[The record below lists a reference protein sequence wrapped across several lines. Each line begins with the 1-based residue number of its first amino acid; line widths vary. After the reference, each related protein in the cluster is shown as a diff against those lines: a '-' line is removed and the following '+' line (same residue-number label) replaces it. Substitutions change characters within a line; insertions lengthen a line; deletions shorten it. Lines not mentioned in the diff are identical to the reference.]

1 MSHTDVKLIGERIK
15 YARSLRNRTLDEV
28 ANDIGVTKSTIQRYE
43 NGLIGK
49 PKIPVLESIAKSL
62 RVNPAWV
69 SGQNIPMEYRSLNF
83 PTKPDDCPFN
93 SALAKLQN
101 NNCSLTQE
109 EQDALRE
116 KLPSVM
122 EHATKVFENF
132 SYKLS
137 SFYEAEKAKEL
148 FKNFT
153 LLNNVGKDK
162 AIEQVTL
169 LTKIP
174 DYKNLNAKDTSNTTI
189 IEFRPWRNQ
198 DIIILPY
205 FRAGV
210 SAGSGIFIL
219 GNEAEDEIEL
229 PDLPEYEA
237 ADFAID
243 VNGDSMEPD
252 FSHEDIAL
260 VQRDAEMR
268 IGDIGVFIVNGEAFI
283 KELGEKELISRNK
296 NYKNIPIRE
305 GDNVVCMGKVIGK
318 VIY

>member
-28 ANDIGVTKSTIQRYE
+28 AGDIGVTKSTIQRYE

-62 RVNPAWV
+62 KVNPSWL
-69 SGQNIPMEYRSLNF
+69 SGQDVPMERIDLELLQLQKESRKNFAQKWNLQYFENQLLNLF
-83 PTKPDDCPFN
+83 TP
-93 SALAKLQN
+93 LADENKKRVIQYAEN
-101 NNCSLTQE
+101 IYNIQKMEE
-109 EQDALRE
+109 EQEYLYTG
-116 KLPSVM
+116 S
-122 EHATKVFENF
+122 H
-132 SYKLS
+132 
-137 SFYEAEKAKEL
+137 
-148 FKNFT
+148 
-153 LLNNVGKDK
+153 G
-162 AIEQVTL
+162 
-169 LTKIP
+169 
-174 DYKNLNAKDTSNTTI
+174 SNTI
-189 IEFRPWRNQ
+189 VEFHPKPKSK
-198 DIIILPY
+198 ILVLPY

-219 GNEAEDEIEL
+219 GNEAEDDIEL
-229 PDLPEYEA
+229 PALPEYEA

-260 VQRDAEMR
+260 VQRDVEMHV
-268 IGDIGVFIVNGEAFI
+268 GDIGVFIVNGDAFI

-296 NYKNIPIRE
+296 DYKNIPIHE

-318 VIY
+318 VMY

>member
-28 ANDIGVTKSTIQRYE
+28 AGDIGVTKSTIQRYE

-62 RVNPAWV
+62 KVNPSWL
-69 SGQNIPMEYRSLNF
+69 SGQDVPMERIDLELLQLQKESRKNFAQKWNLQYFENQLLNLF
-83 PTKPDDCPFN
+83 TP
-93 SALAKLQN
+93 LADENKKRVIQYAEN
-101 NNCSLTQE
+101 IYNIQKMEE
-109 EQDALRE
+109 EQEYLYTG
-116 KLPSVM
+116 S
-122 EHATKVFENF
+122 H
-132 SYKLS
+132 
-137 SFYEAEKAKEL
+137 
-148 FKNFT
+148 
-153 LLNNVGKDK
+153 G
-162 AIEQVTL
+162 
-169 LTKIP
+169 
-174 DYKNLNAKDTSNTTI
+174 SNTI
-189 IEFRPWRNQ
+189 VEFHPKPKSK
-198 DIIILPY
+198 ILVLPY

-219 GNEAEDEIEL
+219 GNEAEDDIEL
-229 PDLPEYEA
+229 PALPEYEA

-260 VQRDAEMR
+260 VQRDAEML
-268 IGDIGVFIVNGEAFI
+268 IGDIGVFIVNGDAFI

-296 NYKNIPIRE
+296 KYKNIPIHE

-318 VIY
+318 VMY